1 MKIAIATD
9 DGRVVSH
16 HFGRAAH
23 YAVLTV
29 EAGTIT
35 ARELRPKFSPH
46 LALAGHDE
54 KETGPHGFDQQSD
67 EKHDQ
72 MAATIADCSALLC
85 GGMGRGAYERMLAN
99 GIRPIVTDVET
110 VDEAALAC
118 AAGTIV
124 DHAELLH

>member
-9 DGRVVSH
+9 DGRTVSR
-16 HFGRAAH
+16 HFGRAAQ

-35 ARELRPKFSPH
+35 ARDLRPKFSPH
-46 LALAGHDE
+46 ATLAARE
-54 KETGPHGFDQQSD
+54 EPERGPHGYGAQSD
-67 EKHDQ
+67 AKHDQ
-72 MAATIADCSALLC
+72 MVATIADCSALLC

-99 GIRPIVTDVET
+99 GIRPVVTEIEDAEA
-110 VDEAALAC
+110 AALAC
-118 AAGTIV
+118 EAGTIV